1 MLYNI
6 IKVDFTMEISR
17 ITVTTASGVEAVTKR
32 EIERLGYTPSGA
44 INGAI
49 SFEGDAIAV
58 ARSNMFLRTA
68 DRVYISLKDGVVKSF
83 DELFAFVKNYRWEEI
98 FSKNA
103 KIIVDGKCVKSTLF
117 AISACQSVIKKAI
130 VERLKD
136 KYKIN
141 TLSETGETYFVDFYI
156 FKDNIS
162 LRLNTSGEGLHKRG
176 YRKIVGQAPIKETL
190 ASAML
195 LLSNSYH
202 DKPFVDPF
210 CGSGTFVIEGARLAL
225 NIASGKNR
233 HFAYEKWGW
242 FDKTA
247 YARALEEAID
257 GEKFSRQLDFIGYDI
272 DPKAIETSL
281 YHAKMA
287 GVDKKVSFAVQGI
300 KDFATDKSGGVIVTN
315 PPYGERLLELKEAQK
330 LYKILGEKY
339 RLLDGWS
346 AFVITSDNSFEKFF
360 GKRADRNRKLY
371 NSNKECKYYQY
382 YGKKVVKKET

>member
-1 MLYNI
+1 
-6 IKVDFTMEISR
+6 MEINK
-17 ITVTTASGVEAVTKR
+17 ITVTCASGVESVTKR

-49 SFEGDAIAV
+49 SFDGDMQAV

-68 DRVYISLKDGVVKSF
+68 DRVYILLAETKVKSF
-83 DELFAFVKNYRWEEI
+83 DELFDFVKNYRWEDV
-98 FSKNA
+98 FSKTA
-103 KIIVDGKCVKSTLF
+103 KIVVDGKCVKSTLF

-130 VERLKD
+130 VERLKS
-136 KYKIN
+136 KYN
-141 TLSETGETYFVDFYI
+141 TSYLAESGESYFIDFYI
-156 FKDNIS
+156 YKDELS

-176 YRKIVGQAPIKETL
+176 YRKIVGKAPIKETL

-195 LLSNSYH
+195 LLSNSYY

-210 CGSGTFVIEGARLAL
+210 CGSGTFVIENARLAL
-225 NIASGKNR
+225 NIAPGKNR

-247 YARALEEAID
+247 YTNALTEALD
-257 GEKFSRQLDFIGYDI
+257 NEKLDRQLDFTGYDI

-281 YHAKMA
+281 YHAKSA
-287 GVDKKVSFAVQGI
+287 GLDKKVKFAVQGV
-300 KDFATDKSGGVIVTN
+300 KDFSTSQSGGVIVTN

-330 LYKILGEKY
+330 LYKILGEKF
-339 RLLDGWS
+339 RELDNWS
-346 AFVITSDNSFEKFF
+346 LFLITNDKSFEKFF
-360 GKRADRNRKLY
+360 GKIADKNRKLY

-382 YGKKVVKKET
+382 YGKAVKKEK

>member
-49 SFEGDAIAV
+49 SFEGDDIAV

-141 TLSETGETYFVDFYI
+141 SLSETGETYFVDFYI

-162 LRLNTSGEGLHKRG
+162 LRLNTSGEGHK
-176 YRKIVGQAPIKETL
+176 
-190 ASAML
+190 
-195 LLSNSYH
+195 
-202 DKPFVDPF
+202 
-210 CGSGTFVIEGARLAL
+210 
-225 NIASGKNR
+225 
-233 HFAYEKWGW
+233 
-242 FDKTA
+242 
-247 YARALEEAID
+247 
-257 GEKFSRQLDFIGYDI
+257 
-272 DPKAIETSL
+272 
-281 YHAKMA
+281 KM
-287 GVDKKVSFAVQGI
+287 
-300 KDFATDKSGGVIVTN
+300 
-315 PPYGERLLELKEAQK
+315 
-330 LYKILGEKY
+330 
-339 RLLDGWS
+339 
-346 AFVITSDNSFEKFF
+346 
-360 GKRADRNRKLY
+360 
-371 NSNKECKYYQY
+371 
-382 YGKKVVKKET
+382 